1 MLPEAGFQMDVPFRV
16 RQSLNMSDK
25 ALSNLQLANKI
36 SSVDD
41 RSQSQLTMDINC
53 SFHVDSP
60 DFKQLL
66 CV

>member
-25 ALSNLQLANKI
+25 ALSNPQLANKI

-41 RSQSQLTMDINC
+41 GSQRQLTVDINC
-53 SFHVDSP
+53 SFHV
-60 DFKQLL
+60 
-66 CV
+66 